1 MPGQLQE
8 ITDLLRQRL
17 SVVQQLAAANA
28 EHHRLLQ
35 FSGGA
40 DFLTL
45 HASDERDEDK
55 PQNPAAPA
63 LDANAALLDDLN
75 AKLEQIDKL
84 IEKANTKGKRHE

>member
-1 MPGQLQE
+1 MSGQLQE

-35 FSGGA
+35 LSGGA

-45 HASDERDEDK
+45 HTQDERDEDK
-55 PQNPAAPA
+55 RQNSAGPA
-63 LDANAALLDDLN
+63 LDANAVLLDDLN

-84 IEKANTKGKRHE
+84 LEKANTKGKRHE

>member
-1 MPGQLQE
+1 MSGQLQE
-8 ITDLLRQRL
+8 MSDLLRQRL

-35 FSGGA
+35 LSGGA

-45 HASDERDEDK
+45 HTPDELDEDK

-84 IEKANTKGKRHE
+84 LEKANTKGKRHE